1 VWRWRLPAVI
11 AVVGFGLLAVA
22 WAMADP
28 PGAPPDEATNFVRA
42 VAVGRGEWRG
52 TAPAPAAPAPAPAA
66 PAPAVAAAPVGAD
79 PLATML
85 AWQLRTTRVFDV
97 PARLDPAPFACLPVD
112 PNVSAACLSAR
123 PPPGPGTAPGRTG
136 DEAIPSYVGT
146 YQPVGFVAAG
156 VASRWAND
164 AATALRL
171 ARLGDVALW
180 LALVAMALAV
190 LGDRRRPGLSLL
202 GPVVAVTP
210 MAVFLGASVSPNGIE
225 IAAAVALWA
234 ALLRVTRPDPPPA
247 RAWAVVAVSGV
258 LLAFTRSLGPVFL
271 AFPVAAAIVLL
282 GPRRAWSRLRL
293 GGGAATAAVVAVAA
307 AVAGSTVWE
316 AAFQPHAAVSAA
328 VFRHWAM
335 PSVRE
340 LPEVFREHVGL
351 FGPLAVPMNAAAY
364 WVWAAITAAVVVA
377 AIAVGTRRERLA
389 LVATLAAVPVVSV
402 VVSAAVVHQTG
413 FGMQGRYISALAVAV
428 PLLAGEV
435 LWRNRDKVSARA
447 GAALVA
453 VAGGSASAVQLLAW
467 YSNARRYAVGT
478 DGPRLFIGSA
488 QWSPPAGWWVWLAV
502 AVAGAGLVATAAMVA
517 AAAELSRS
525 RADAT

>member
-1 VWRWRLPAVI
+1 MHLPTWRWWLPLVI
-11 AVVGFGLLAVA
+11 GFGLLAVA

-52 TAPAPAAPAPAPAA
+52 TAPAPAPTAA
-66 PAPAVAAAPVGAD
+66 AVAAPGD
-79 PLATML
+79 PLATTL

-97 PARLDPAPFACLPVD
+97 PVRLDPVPFACLPVD

-123 PPPGPGTAPGRTG
+123 PLPGPGSRRTG

-180 LALVAMALAV
+180 VALVAMALAV
-190 LGDRRRPGLSLL
+190 LGDGRRPGLSLL

-234 ALLRVTRPDPPPA
+234 ALLRVARPEPPSV
-247 RAWAVVAVSGV
+247 RAWVVVAVSGV
-258 LLAFTRSLGPVFL
+258 VLAFTRSLGPVFL
-271 AFPVAAAIVLL
+271 AFPVVASIVLL
-282 GPRRAWSRLRL
+282 GPRQAWQRLRL
-293 GGGAATAAVVAVAA
+293 GGGVATVAVVAVAA
-307 AVAGSTVWE
+307 AVVGSAVWE
-316 AAFQPHAAVSAA
+316 AAFQPHAPVSAA

-340 LPEVFREHVGL
+340 LPAVFREHVGL

-364 WVWAAITAAVVVA
+364 WVWAAITVAVVVA
-377 AIAVGTRRERLA
+377 AVAVGSRRERLVLA
-389 LVATLAAVPVVSV
+389 GTLAAVPVVSV
-402 VVSAAVVHQTG
+402 LVSAAVVHQTG

-447 GAALVA
+447 GAGLVA
-453 VAGGSASAVQLLAW
+453 VAAATASAVQLLAW

-478 DGPRLFIGSA
+478 EGPRLFIGSA

-502 AVAGAGLVATAAMVA
+502 AVAGAGLVVA
-517 AAAELSRS
+517 AAMAAATAELSRP
-525 RADAT
+525 RAGARSLSGT